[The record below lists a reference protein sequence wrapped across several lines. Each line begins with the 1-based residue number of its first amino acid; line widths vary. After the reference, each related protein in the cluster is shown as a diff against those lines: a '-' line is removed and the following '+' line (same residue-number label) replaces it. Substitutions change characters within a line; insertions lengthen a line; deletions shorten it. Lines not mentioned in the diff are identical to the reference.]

1 MNNFLRSFLLGAFLI
16 SSFHAQAEDAWV
28 QISDADGVKTFQ
40 RQVENTSIVAFRGE
54 TEVEAPIERVAAVL
68 ADVES
73 RKEWIDDLIEAK
85 NLEVKNILDRV
96 DYNYT
101 HVSWPF
107 QDRDLV
113 YSVKVDV
120 DQKKREMKI
129 LMKAAEHPAMPPR
142 SGIVRA
148 QMKDSHYFVKDLGN
162 NRTFVSVEIA
172 VDPKGNVPLWLV
184 RMKQKKWP
192 RKTLLAFKK
201 FTAGYKKPIPAEFE
215 AYSKKK

>member
-1 MNNFLRSFLLGAFLI
+1 MNKFFTTCSLVAACLVGYSAI
-16 SSFHAQAEDAWV
+16 AENDWK
-28 QISDADGVKTFQ
+28 QISDSDGVKTFQ
-40 RQVENTSIVAFRGE
+40 RTVESTKIVAFRGE
-54 TEVEAPIERVAAVL
+54 TEVDAPIEKVAAVL
-68 ADVES
+68 ADVPA
-73 RKEWIDDLIEAK
+73 RKEWIDDLIEGK
-85 NLEVKNILDRV
+85 NLETKSLLDRI

-120 DQKKREMKI
+120 NQKDREMKI
-129 LMKAAEHPAMPPR
+129 LMKSTEHPSMPKR

-148 QMKDSHYFVKDLGN
+148 EMLESHYFVKELAPN
-162 NRTFVSVEIA
+162 KTFVSIEIA

-184 RMKQKKWP
+184 RLKQRKWP
-192 RKTLLAFKK
+192 RKTLLAFKE
-201 FTAGYKKPIPAEFE
+201 FAANYSKPIPPEFQ